1 MQVQQDRSGSD
12 DLARTQTQDSLPLI
26 TNDQA
31 RRLLLARQ
39 GLADNPGRRLDK
51 DGLLDLI
58 EKLGFVQ
65 IDSINTVERAHHH
78 ILFCRNQT
86 YRQKQL
92 SHLIERDA
100 SLFENWTHDAAVIP
114 CRFYPFW
121 HRRFQREERR
131 LAERFRLSRREG
143 FEAYLAAVRGRIE
156 REGPLMAR
164 DFGENG
170 KKASGGWWDWHLEKV
185 ALEFLWRTG
194 VLAVARRE
202 NFQKVYDLSERVI
215 PCAQREE
222 RPSEEAFVDWS
233 CRSALE
239 RLGFATHGELAA
251 FWDMLAPAEAKAW
264 CAAQRGRTIQ
274 EVLVEP
280 ADGGKPRPAFVPMG
294 LIEALD
300 DLPEPPARLRALNPF
315 DPLIRDRKRLERIFG
330 FHYRIEVFVPAAKR
344 QYGYYVFPLLEG
356 ARLIGRIDMKHERL
370 DGNRLAI
377 KGLWLEPKVRMSRGR
392 RQRLE
397 SELNRIRRF
406 VGAESV
412 DPLPDC

>member
-1 MQVQQDRSGSD
+1 M
-12 DLARTQTQDSLPLI
+12 AKTQTANALPVI
-26 TNDQA
+26 TNSQA
-31 RRLLLARQ
+31 RHLLLARQ
-39 GLADNPGRRLDK
+39 GLSDNPGRRLDK
-51 DGLLDLI
+51 GGLLQLI

-65 IDSINTVERAHHH
+65 VDSINTVERAHHH

-92 SHLIERDA
+92 AHLIERDA

-121 HRRFQREERR
+121 HRRFQREEQR
-131 LAERFRLSRREG
+131 LAVRWRISRCEG
-143 FEAYLAAVRGRIE
+143 FEDYLSAVQRRIE

-202 NFQKVYDLSERVI
+202 NFQKVYDLADRVI
-215 PCAQREE
+215 PRPHLDQ
-222 RPSEEAFVDWS
+222 RPSKEDFVDWS
-233 CRSALE
+233 CRSALD

-251 FWDMLAPAEAKAW
+251 FWDMLGPAEAKTW
-264 CAAQRGRTIQ
+264 CRAQRGRTIQ

-280 ADGGKPRPAFVPMG
+280 ADGGKPRAAYVPLG

-300 DLPEPPARLRALNPF
+300 SLPEPPARVRTLNPF
-315 DPLIRDRKRLERIFG
+315 DPLIRDRNRLERIFG
-330 FHYRIEVFVPAAKR
+330 FRYRIEVFVPAPKR

-356 ARLIGRIDMKHERL
+356 ERLVGRIDMKHERQA
-370 DGNRLAI
+370 GNRLAV

-412 DPLPDC
+412 DPLPEC